1 VSEPI
6 RLLIADDHE
15 VVRQGLRAILEQESG
30 LIVVGEAADGE
41 SALEQ
46 VSRLHPDVLLL
57 DIQMPGLDGVAVCQ
71 RLAEEHPEVAVII
84 LTAFPDDKLVD
95 SCLRAGARGY
105 LLKDVRG
112 FDLPR
117 MVRAVARGEAVLDP
131 RVTDGVLARL
141 RGEEFPEEPL
151 TDRQVEILRLVAEG
165 LSNREIGERLYLSE
179 HTIKDYVAE
188 VIAKLQV
195 KNRVEAVALAIRRG
209 LI

>member
-1 VSEPI
+1 MSEPI

-15 VVRQGLRAILEQESG
+15 VVRQGLRAILEQEPG

-41 SALEQ
+41 SAVEQ
-46 VSRLHPDVLLL
+46 ANRLRPDVLLL
-57 DIQMPGLDGVAVCQ
+57 DIQMPGLDGVAVCL
-71 RLAEEHPEVAVII
+71 RLVEEVPEVAVII
-84 LTAFPDDKLVD
+84 LTAFPDDKLVAA
-95 SCLRAGARGY
+95 CLRAGARGY
-105 LLKDVRG
+105 LLKDIRG

-117 MVRAVARGEAVLDP
+117 MVRTVARGEAVLDP

-141 RGEEFPEEPL
+141 RGEALPDEIL

-188 VIAKLQV
+188 IIAKLGV
-195 KNRVEAVALAIRRG
+195 KNRVEAVASAIRQR